1 MFVVLTKITTIMV
14 LTKLLNMPVGMP
26 AYSSLQKSDVWG
38 GVAAGA
44 GSLLGGL
51 VNGLFGNHQQNKA
64 LEAQWKMMQNAM
76 NWQHNERLESQSFNS
91 VEAQKLRDWQEKL
104 VNQQNEYNS
113 VGSQVRRAIK
123 AGVNP
128 YSMISPTGSSAASAP
143 SGASASSSGW
153 PSVSWAPNYA
163 SQALGSRAAM
173 LSSVTSGVSD
183 IAGAIEKIASAK
195 KLGVDTEYI
204 QRGMNDMLRN
214 LSLDAAGKEL
224 ANNYQQWINDNAPQ
238 LRKAQLDTLNAEMRL
253 LLSEKD
259 LNSDKSKEIIARI
272 GKLVADTRVSN
283 SEADRLTNY
292 VQKYQDADMRSQI
305 GLRQAEAGLA
315 REQTITEGAKQDY
328 LDQQTETSYANQ
340 KQVEALTQYQNIVNE
355 IKQFGKR
362 QEKVTT
368 LRRMEEELLQYGIIT
383 ETMREKLQTA
393 INNND
398 WYTYN
403 QIMNGINMV
412 WGNLNGT
419 IGSLTGAGS
428 NAVNYDT
435 GYERT
440 RTYGA
445 DGKLTITTER
455 EHSRERGKRR
465 K

>member
-1 MFVVLTKITTIMV
+1 MMFVVLMKIIVTMV
-14 LTKLLNMPVGMP
+14 LIKLLNMPADMP
-26 AYSSLQKSDVWG
+26 VYSPNKPHFIG
-38 GVAAGA
+38 GIAAGA

-51 VNGLFGNHQQNKA
+51 VSGIFGNNQHNKA
-64 LEAQWKMMQNAM
+64 LEAQWKMQQNSM
-76 NWQHNERLESQSFNS
+76 NWQHNERLDTQAYNS
-91 VEAQKLRDWQEKL
+91 SEAQKLRAWQEKM

-113 VGSQVRRAIK
+113 IGAQVQRAIK

-128 YSMISPTGSSAASAP
+128 YSMISPTGASAASSP

-224 ANNYQQWINDNAPQ
+224 SNNYQQWINDNASE
-238 LRKAQLDTLNAEMRL
+238 LRKSQLDKINAEMRL

-259 LNSDKSKEIIARI
+259 LNSDRSKEIIARI
-272 GKLVADTRVSN
+272 DKLVADTRVSN
-283 SEADRLTNY
+283 AEADRLRNY
-292 VQKYQDADMRSQI
+292 VDKYQDADMRSQI
-305 GLRQAEAGLA
+305 GLRQAETGLA
-315 REQTITEGAKQDY
+315 REQTVTEGAKQDY
-328 LDQQTETSYANQ
+328 LDQQTETSYATQ
-340 KQVEALTQYQNIVNE
+340 KQTEALTRYQNIVNE

-368 LRRMEEELLQYGIIT
+368 LRRMEEELQQYGIIT
-383 ETMREKLQTA
+383 STMAAQLRKAVED
-393 INNND
+393 ND
-398 WYTYN
+398 WRTYDK
-403 QIMNGINMV
+403 IMSGLNIV

-419 IGSLTGAGS
+419 I
-428 NAVNYDT
+428 NAV
-435 GYERT
+435 
-440 RTYGA
+440 
-445 DGKLTITTER
+445 KP
-455 EHSRERGKRR
+455 
-465 K
+465 